1 MVHLKI
7 VRISAAATDRH
18 RRAFSTRRN
27 LMLDRP
33 WHLVVL
39 VVCLLGGCN
48 ANYVF
53 DDAQYRPLGEP
64 QAVIRG
70 R

>member
-1 MVHLKI
+1 MI
-7 VRISAAATDRH
+7 
-18 RRAFSTRRN
+18 
-27 LMLDRP
+27 DRP

-39 VVCLLGGCN
+39 ALCLLGGCN

-64 QAVIRG
+64 QAVIREH
-70 R
+70 